1 MGRSL
6 VSCDRWIIGLLAM
19 GFVLLAGQAYADES
33 NENKPDDTKPREV
46 LDCRY
51 QQSPEQAVD
60 GPTSET
66 FPSDDVFRPLLAD
79 PKQPQWFALWQFTR
93 SLTAGTSSNIGSVA
107 VGENFGF
114 YTRRKGCNGW
124 QISVLTGVFAQ
135 FDLDTSNAALVNI
148 DFNVGIPLTW
158 RQGNW
163 SARLRYYHQS
173 SHLGDEFLGLNP
185 DFQSIN
191 LQFEEVDMIVSYDFR
206 KWMRLYGGGAVMVN
220 RQPSTIDRNTVH
232 WGFEARTP
240 TSLGRSHVFGLLSNP
255 IIFSPL
261 LTADFKSVEEQNW
274 YINTNLLLGF
284 DMFRTGSLKRLRILF
299 NYYHGYFPYG
309 QFFYSQKTEAFGAGA
324 YFMF

>member
-1 MGRSL
+1 MGRTL
-6 VSCDRWIIGLLAM
+6 VSCDRWRIGLLTV
-19 GFVLLAGQAYADES
+19 GFVLLAGPASADEV
-33 NENKPDDTKPREV
+33 NEKKPDDTKPRKV

-51 QQSPEQAVD
+51 QHGSEQSDE
-60 GPTSET
+60 GPTSEML
-66 FPSDDVFRPLLAD
+66 PSDDLFRPLLAD
-79 PKQPQWFALWQFTR
+79 PKQPQTFALWQSTK
-93 SLTAGTSSNIGSVA
+93 SLTGGTFANIGSVA
-107 VGENFGF
+107 IGDNFGF

-124 QISVLTGVFAQ
+124 QISLLTGVFAQ

-148 DFNVGIPLTW
+148 DFNAGIPLSW
-158 RQGNW
+158 RHGNW

-191 LQFEEVDMIVSYDFR
+191 LQYEEVEMMVSYDLR

-220 RQPSTIDRNTVH
+220 RHPSTIDRNTVQ

-240 TSLGRSHVFGLLSNP
+240 TPMGQSYVFGLLTNP

-274 YINTNLLLGF
+274 YINTNLLMGF
-284 DMFRTGSLKRLRILF
+284 DMSRAGSFRRLRILF

-309 QFFYSQKTEAFGAGA
+309 QFFYSQKSESLGVGA